1 MNKLVK
7 CLSSKYEVSTQV
19 MEKPGD
25 ELQFLKR
32 RMVLQHDYR
41 LAIQTHHKHVEQ
53 MCKLLGL
60 KKKMQRKKT
69 PGRQEL
75 QDVRWH
81 PFVPCCRPSPLPT
94 RGQTPFHV

>member
-19 MEKPGD
+19 VEKPGD

-53 MCKLLGL
+53 MCKLLG
-60 KKKMQRKKT
+60 T
-69 PGRQEL
+69 EQENAEKEN
-75 QDVRWH
+75 
-81 PFVPCCRPSPLPT
+81 T
-94 RGQTPFHV
+94 RTC